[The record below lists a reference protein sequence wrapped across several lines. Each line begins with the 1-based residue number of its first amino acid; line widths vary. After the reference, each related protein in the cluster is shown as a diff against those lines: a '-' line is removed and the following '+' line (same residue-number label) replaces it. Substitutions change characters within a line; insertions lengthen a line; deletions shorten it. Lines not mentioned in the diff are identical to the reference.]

1 MFPDFL
7 KNYLSEKDIE
17 DLRKKEALDLYEFE
31 NKKFIR
37 LSQDYKKFLRGTV
50 FYEKGTV
57 KSYPKI
63 MRILHLENGIK
74 RYFKN
79 RFYLEEKVDGY
90 NVRIAL
96 IDDKLLAFTRGGF
109 ICPFT
114 TDRITDLIDLEFFKR
129 YPDYIICGEVV
140 GPGSPY
146 NTENIPYVK
155 EDVLFLVFD
164 IIDDKGNFLT
174 TERRYNV
181 LENFNIQQ
189 VRHWGPFYNT
199 DMEVI
204 KKIIF
209 ELDKEQR
216 EGIVIKPIS
225 SGRSIKYVTLSS
237 CLRDIEATAHLISE
251 LPAGFFVQRIIRAV
265 FFCHEFAISLDD
277 RYLLDFSK
285 ALHLIPQGVLKN
297 IEKGDSVKEYFK
309 VKLRNKESIDKLISH
324 LNRSGVK
331 TQLMS
336 VEKSG
341 DYYNAKFYRIYLKG
355 SRELRQRLMGK
366 GFFD

>member
-114 TDRITDLIDLEFFKR
+114 TDRLIDLIDIEFFKK
-129 YPDYIICGEVV
+129 YPDYILCGEVV

-146 NTENIPYVK
+146 NAEIIPYVK
-155 EDVLFLVFD
+155 EDVIFLVFD
-164 IIDDKGNFLT
+164 IIDEKGNFLT
-174 TERRYNV
+174 PKDRYII
-181 LENFNIQQ
+181 LEKFNMQQ
-189 VRHWGPFYNT
+189 IRHWGPFDNT
-199 DMEVI
+199 NIEEI
-204 KKIIF
+204 KEIIL

-216 EGIVIKPIS
+216 EGIVIKPII
-225 SGRSIKYVTLSS
+225 SGRPIKYVTLSS

-251 LPAGFFVQRIIRAV
+251 LPAGFFVQRIIRSV
-265 FFCHEFAISLDD
+265 FFCHEFGISFDE
-277 RYLLDFSK
+277 RYLLDFSR
-285 ALHLIPQGVLKN
+285 ALHLVPQEVLKN
-297 IEKGDSVKEYFK
+297 IEKGESIKEYFNIK
-309 VKLRNKESIDKLISH
+309 VRNKENLDKLISH

-336 VEKSG
+336 IERAG